1 MYLQHLIAQKF
12 ITRTRRCFDRCLQSL
27 PITQHE
33 RIWKLY
39 MPFARDC
46 GVQLTGV
53 RVFRRYLQIE
63 PTSRE
68 EYIEYLEQHSL
79 WGEAAVQLAAVVNDP
94 KFSSTKGRSSH
105 ALWMQL
111 CDIVSQHPGSIG
123 SLNVEA
129 ILRSGLE
136 RFTDEVGRLWCALSN
151 YFIRLGHFERAR
163 DVYEEG
169 IQSVITVRD
178 FSMIFDAY
186 VQFEEALLEA
196 KAELLEG
203 EGGLPSSPPPTPEQ
217 QDIPPPPASTAAAAA
232 TLASLGASSDDM
244 DLRLRRLELLAD
256 RRPLLLSSVLL
267 RQSPN
272 NVNEWHKRAKLF
284 QQQNKPRQAIMTF
297 TEAVKTVD
305 VYKAVGKP
313 HTLWLAFAKMYE
325 DAGDSENA
333 AVVFQ
338 RAVQAR
344 SRTTSD
350 LAALYVAWAEL
361 HMRSEQYER
370 AREVMQAAVKSPV
383 QGGGDGRPTAAG
395 KLHRHI
401 TVWMLFLD
409 LEENLGSVES
419 VKAAYERCIELK
431 VATPQVVMNYA
442 AHLEENKYFE
452 DSFRAFEKG
461 LAVFKFPHAAE
472 LWVAYID
479 SFVRRF
485 GGSKLERLREL
496 CEAAVLEAPPTAA
509 KALYLLY
516 ASLEEKHGL
525 LRRALKIYQRAA
537 AAVAPADRYEVYLQY
552 IARTTEALGLIA
564 TRPVFEEA
572 VAQLPESHVKD
583 MCLRFA
589 SMEKSLGE
597 VDRARAILGHAAQFA
612 NPKSDS
618 RFWGIWH
625 DFEVQHGN
633 TDTYKDMRRIQRG
646 VELSFST
653 TNVNA
658 EGASAATE
666 TQLTDAALAN
676 AQLEHVTD
684 AMGDVHPDAVQDIA
698 AYGGAQ
704 KRQREAAPTA
714 GAAASSDPMQAL
726 EQQAARI
733 AAATGS
739 ALPDAQSSAK
749 QARVQ

>member
-1 MYLQHLIAQKF
+1 
-12 ITRTRRCFDRCLQSL
+12 
-27 PITQHE
+27 
-33 RIWKLY
+33 

-46 GVQLTGV
+46 GVELTAV

-63 PTSRE
+63 PTARE
-68 EYIEYLEQHSL
+68 DYIDFLQEHGL

-94 KFSSTKGRSSH
+94 KFSSTKGSTQH

-111 CDIVSQHPGSIG
+111 CDIVSQHPGGIG

-136 RFTDEVGRLWCALSN
+136 RFTDEVGRLWCALAN

-196 KAELLEG
+196 KADLLEG
-203 EGGLPSSPPPTPEQ
+203 DLALPSQEAAPPSQ
-217 QDIPPPPASTAAAAA
+217 QDIPPPPASTAAAAQV
-232 TLASLGASSDDM
+232 LSSLNASSDDM

-267 RQSPN
+267 RQNPN

-284 QQQNKPRQAIMTF
+284 QDQNKPRQAIMTF

-325 DAGDSENA
+325 DAGDVENA
-333 AVVFQ
+333 AVVMQ

-344 SRTTSD
+344 ARTTSD

-361 HMRSEQYER
+361 HIRAEQFEK

-383 QGGGDGRPTAAG
+383 QGGGNEGKSSAAS

-401 TVWMLFLD
+401 SVWTLYLD
-409 LEENLGSVES
+409 LEENLGSVQS

-442 AHLEENKYFE
+442 AYLQENKYFE

-472 LWVAYID
+472 LWVAYITA
-479 SFVRRF
+479 FVERF

-496 CEAAVLEAPPTAA
+496 CEASVLEAPPTAA

-525 LRRALKIYQRAA
+525 LRRALKVYQRAA
-537 AAVAPADRYEVYLQY
+537 AAVAPNDKYEVYLQY
-552 IARTTEALGLIA
+552 IARTTEALGLLA

-572 VAQLPESHVKD
+572 VSQLPESHVKD

-597 VDRARAILGHAAQFA
+597 VDRARAILAHAAQFA
-612 NPKSDS
+612 NPKSDT

-633 TDTYKDMRRIQRG
+633 TDTYKDMRRIQRS
-646 VELSFST
+646 VELSYST

-658 EGASAATE
+658 EGMSGATE
-666 TQLTDAALAN
+666 THLTDAALAN
-676 AQLEHVTD
+676 AQLENVTD
-684 AMGDVHPDAVQDIA
+684 AMGDVDTEAVQDIA

-704 KRQREAAPTA
+704 KRTRDTAPTA
-714 GAAASSDPMQAL
+714 GAAASADPMQAL

-733 AAATGS
+733 AAATGT
-739 ALPDAQSSAK
+739 APDAAAAAK
-749 QARVQ
+749 RARVD